1 MKAVFETIEPKKQ
14 QQSFMAYHLKLKQF
28 HFWWH
33 YHSEYELTLI
43 LKGKGKRLV
52 GDCYQS
58 FSAGDLVLLGS
69 NLPHTWSS
77 DHTLKSSCEAIVI
90 QFSVDFIQSF
100 TQHQECRYIEE
111 LLAKSTAGLSFNKS
125 GIEMLH
131 HKIQQLPE
139 RKDAD
144 RIIGLLSILN
154 ELSHQKS
161 KPLSSTYFQPLL
173 GTQYEKRINKVCQFI
188 QKNADETLSLK
199 KVASLVSLSE
209 SAFCKFFKR
218 LTGKTYSDYVNEVRI
233 GRACERLLDTDKTIA
248 EAAYASGFESLT
260 YFNRVFLRKKGLT
273 PKQYRKQISVK

>member
-1 MKAVFETIEPKKQ
+1 
-14 QQSFMAYHLKLKQF
+14 
-28 HFWWH
+28 
-33 YHSEYELTLI
+33 
-43 LKGKGKRLV
+43 
-52 GDCYQS
+52 
-58 FSAGDLVLLGS
+58 
-69 NLPHTWSS
+69 
-77 DHTLKSSCEAIVI
+77 CEAIVI

-100 TQHQECRYIEE
+100 TQHQECRYIED

-233 GRACERLLDTDKTIA
+233 GRACERILDTDKTIA
-248 EAAYASGFESLT
+248 ETAYASGFESLT